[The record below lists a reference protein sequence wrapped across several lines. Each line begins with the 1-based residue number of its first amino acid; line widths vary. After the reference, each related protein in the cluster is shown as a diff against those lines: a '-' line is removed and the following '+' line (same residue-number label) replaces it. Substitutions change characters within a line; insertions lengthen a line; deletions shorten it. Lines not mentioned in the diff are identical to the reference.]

1 MTDPYVWLCSKRV
14 CCVVCTKSFS
24 LVRKKYNCVA
34 CGDVICNQCSVH
46 HLLTSAGISDFVGR
60 RKARICVKCSSG
72 LNQNVPRRKSM
83 RNSDLQVGSG
93 ARNSVGSN
101 MRGRYSTDKS
111 TDLNARNRM
120 LRSAS
125 AVDSQSSTLMSS
137 SLSATMLSTSSSS
150 IGDDLINLTA
160 SRPSVPM
167 FKVRLTAATKPT
179 DRESG
184 KTASSSSPDES
195 VMGDD
200 MEFANF
206 LDETALTASQKDESE
221 DETVNKVRQLESE
234 LAVESFLMSE
244 NANASVAPAVE
255 HVITDDEAPVIHV
268 VERKSFKQS
277 RRATPPSIP
286 GQRQRTSL
294 NAPMSTVEELV
305 IEEVEPMNR
314 ASSLSRQ
321 SISFGSDGLPETRP
335 SSLSSNGQ
343 GVAELSEEVEVS
355 IVKPVVIRKAS
366 RLSIGSGGRKSREHS
381 APPPMPPSRTEP
393 TEAAN
398 KEAVPEKVQTEEA
411 SEESHIQLSDLQ
423 VHLDTMKSISDNLK
437 SLKIEAK
444 TQPSAAMAHLASYE
458 TKANAEAAAKI
469 AAGFISLLERGSFAT
484 NERIYHE
491 AAVVRPPAVV
501 PFLYGDYPTELDVT
515 LAIGDGGIVT
525 YLADSSFSEFTE
537 STDEDASVGWQTVY
551 SKTIGKLYY
560 YNERW
565 ALTSWTPPLPDCFGT
580 AVYMVL

>member
-1 MTDPYVWLCSKRV
+1 M
-14 CCVVCTKSFS
+14 
-24 LVRKKYNCVA
+24 RKKYNCVA

-46 HLLTSAGISDFVGR
+46 HLLNSPGMSDFVGR

-72 LNQNVPRRKSM
+72 LNQNAPRRKSM
-83 RNSDLQVGSG
+83 RNSDLQVGSSV
-93 ARNSVGSN
+93 RNSSGSN
-101 MRGRYSTDKS
+101 LRGRHSTDKS

-125 AVDSQSSTLMSS
+125 AVDSQTSTLLSS

-150 IGDDLINLTA
+150 IGDDLISVMPN
-160 SRPSVPM
+160 RPSVPM

-206 LDETALTASQKDESE
+206 LDDSVLTASQKEESE
-221 DETVNKVRQLESE
+221 NETVNKVRQLESE

-244 NANASVAPAVE
+244 NANASVAPAIE

-277 RRATPPSIP
+277 RRSTPPSIP
-286 GQRQRTSL
+286 GQRQRTSI
-294 NAPMSTVEELV
+294 NAPMSTVEELT
-305 IEEVEPMNR
+305 IEEVVPMNR

-335 SSLSSNGQ
+335 SSLSSNSQ

-366 RLSIGSGGRKSREHS
+366 RLSIGSGGRKSREHT

-393 TEAAN
+393 PTEAAN
-398 KEAVPEKVQTEEA
+398 MDPVPEKEQAEED
-411 SEESHIQLSDLQ
+411 ESHIQLSDLQ
-423 VHLDTMKSISDNLK
+423 VHLDKMKSISDNLK
-437 SLKIEAK
+437 SLKIETK

-525 YLADSSFSEFTE
+525 YLADSSFSEFSE
-537 STDEDASVGWQTVY
+537 SAEESDSVGWQTVY